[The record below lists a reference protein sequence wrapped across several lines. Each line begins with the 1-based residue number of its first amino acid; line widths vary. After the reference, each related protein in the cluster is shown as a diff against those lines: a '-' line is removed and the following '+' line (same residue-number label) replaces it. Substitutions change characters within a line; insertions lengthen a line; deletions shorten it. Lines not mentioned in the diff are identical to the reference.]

1 MTYSESVYVTI
12 IRFFSIELK
21 MMIYE
26 IAITSFEG
34 AKRYIIS
41 RSSK

>member
-1 MTYSESVYVTI
+1 MTYSESFYVRI

-26 IAITSFEG
+26 IAITPFEG
-34 AKRYIIS
+34 SKSISGRY
-41 RSSK
+41 SK

>member
-1 MTYSESVYVTI
+1 MTYNESVYVMI

-26 IAITSFEG
+26 IAITPFEG
-34 AKRYIIS
+34 PKSI
-41 RSSK
+41 